1 MEPVA
6 VIHAEDGK
14 IDSDSDEDDNNGI
27 IAINDA
33 PLPVAQDPLV
43 LSDSSDNEP
52 NDDDHSDNDSDDDDD
67 DDDPSFANAVA
78 KQDDS
83 GDDEDKEQEDQG
95 VRRSRRKNKGT
106 NCQYV
111 DYTLMMHGRR
121 KARGGRQRAT
131 IRDGV
136 CFFSTEDLSDAKP
149 VPEAE
154 ADRDE
159 YVLGVALV
167 TYGIGPGI
175 KKFQERGEAGVTKEL
190 TQMHDMDVFRP
201 IMKDDLTRDERKK
214 ALASLMFLKEKR
226 DQSVKARMCADGR
239 GQRGDWSKQDTT
251 SPTVSTELVFI
262 TAVIDAHEGRD
273 VACFDIPG
281 AFLHA
286 DSDENIT
293 MILKGQLAELMVQV
307 APNLYR
313 KYITIDRKVK
323 AILYVKMQKAIYGL
337 QRSALLFYRKLVADL
352 ESTGFV
358 INPYDPCVANKV
370 INGEQMTVCWHVD
383 DLKVSHIEPAEV
395 TKFGDWLSKTY
406 GVSVATHRGKVHD
419 YLGMIVDFSEKGK
432 VMVNMIEYIKT
443 IINDFPEEIIETRA
457 SPAADHLFTVRDETE
472 AMLLP
477 EEQARAFHH
486 ATAQVLFL
494 SARARRDIQPCTVF
508 LTTHVRTPDKDDWGK
523 LKRLLG
529 YLKGTLHMPLILSAD
544 SLTLSRWWV
553 DVAYAVNHDMKGHTG
568 AGMSFGQGMAISYS
582 WK

>member
-201 IMKDDLTRDERKK
+201 IMKDDLTRDTRKK

-226 DQSVKARMCADGR
+226 D
-239 GQRGDWSKQDTT
+239 
-251 SPTVSTELVFI
+251 
-262 TAVIDAHEGRD
+262 
-273 VACFDIPG
+273 
-281 AFLHA
+281 
-286 DSDENIT
+286 
-293 MILKGQLAELMVQV
+293 
-307 APNLYR
+307 
-313 KYITIDRKVK
+313 
-323 AILYVKMQKAIYGL
+323 
-337 QRSALLFYRKLVADL
+337 
-352 ESTGFV
+352 
-358 INPYDPCVANKV
+358 
-370 INGEQMTVCWHVD
+370 
-383 DLKVSHIEPAEV
+383 
-395 TKFGDWLSKTY
+395 
-406 GVSVATHRGKVHD
+406 
-419 YLGMIVDFSEKGK
+419 
-432 VMVNMIEYIKT
+432 
-443 IINDFPEEIIETRA
+443 
-457 SPAADHLFTVRDETE
+457 
-472 AMLLP
+472 
-477 EEQARAFHH
+477 
-486 ATAQVLFL
+486 
-494 SARARRDIQPCTVF
+494 
-508 LTTHVRTPDKDDWGK
+508 
-523 LKRLLG
+523 
-529 YLKGTLHMPLILSAD
+529 
-544 SLTLSRWWV
+544 
-553 DVAYAVNHDMKGHTG
+553 
-568 AGMSFGQGMAISYS
+568 
-582 WK
+582 